1 MYNNVLHTLFFL
13 YSKMETSKSWAFC
26 IPIPQNV
33 RYRWNTFK
41 SVSLNSYPWFP
52 LVLFIIW
59 ATPMTSP
66 SKLQTGILTREW
78 VVYPVLTSMS
88 RLKRGSCRIQKLI
101 KYRQGHCL
109 QANKRCDRIL
119 GNIFNQ
125 YRVSKQHYKPKKS
138 FHTKLRFFYK
148 YVF

>member
-1 MYNNVLHTLFFL
+1 
-13 YSKMETSKSWAFC
+13 
-26 IPIPQNV
+26 
-33 RYRWNTFK
+33 
-41 SVSLNSYPWFP
+41 
-52 LVLFIIW
+52 
-59 ATPMTSP
+59 MTSP

-125 YRVSKQHYKPKKS
+125 YRVSQQHYKHIKS
-138 FHTKLRFFYK
+138 FRMILLIFTNMYFRSLKLFKSHFLLTAKKKCLLLCNLPCVIIYLVNMK
-148 YVF
+148 TIA

>member
-1 MYNNVLHTLFFL
+1 
-13 YSKMETSKSWAFC
+13 
-26 IPIPQNV
+26 
-33 RYRWNTFK
+33 
-41 SVSLNSYPWFP
+41 
-52 LVLFIIW
+52 
-59 ATPMTSP
+59 MTSP

-125 YRVSKQHYKPKKS
+125 YRVSQQHYKPNKS
-138 FHTKLRFFYK
+138 FHTKLRFFTNMYFRSVK
-148 YVF
+148 LFKSHFLVTAQNKFLLLCNLPYVVIYLVNMNTIA